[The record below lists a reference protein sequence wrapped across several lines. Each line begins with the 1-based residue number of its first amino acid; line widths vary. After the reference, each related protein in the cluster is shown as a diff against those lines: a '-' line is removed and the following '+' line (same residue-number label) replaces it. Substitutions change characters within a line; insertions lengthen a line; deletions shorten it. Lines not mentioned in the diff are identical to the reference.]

1 MTKAFRLTFLLICV
15 DAHFMNDLTCMCIS
29 LRKAANNISKLYDNE
44 LSVLDIKIT
53 QYSAL
58 KNIQALGNP
67 SVNELS
73 KKLDLERT
81 TVLRNL
87 DKLKKM
93 DLISYK
99 KNDVYKVKVI
109 SLTVNGRKKL
119 NDAKVIWGKTQQ
131 KFLNAF
137 GLSNKNQFDSLM
149 NKISKLNF

>member
-1 MTKAFRLTFLLICV
+1 
-15 DAHFMNDLTCMCIS
+15 MNDTSCMCIS
-29 LRKAANNISKLYDNE
+29 IRKAANHISKVYDHE

-53 QYSAL
+53 QYSTL

-119 NDAKVIWGKTQQ
+119 NDAKVIWEKTQQ

-137 GLSNKNQFDSLM
+137 GLNNKNQFDLLI

>member
-1 MTKAFRLTFLLICV
+1 
-15 DAHFMNDLTCMCIS
+15 MNDISCMCIS
-29 LRKAANNISKLYDNE
+29 IRKAANHISKLYDHE

-58 KNIQALGNP
+58 KNIQALDNP

-87 DKLKKM
+87 EKLKKM

-119 NDAKVIWGKTQQ
+119 NDAKVIWEKTQQ

-137 GLSNKNQFDSLM
+137 GLNNKNQFDLLI

>member
-1 MTKAFRLTFLLICV
+1 
-15 DAHFMNDLTCMCIS
+15 MNDISCMCIS
-29 LRKAANNISKLYDNE
+29 IRKAANHISKLYDHE

-67 SVNELS
+67 SINELS

-119 NDAKVIWGKTQQ
+119 NDAKVIWEKTQQ

>member
-1 MTKAFRLTFLLICV
+1 
-15 DAHFMNDLTCMCIS
+15 MNDTSCMCIS
-29 LRKAANNISKLYDNE
+29 IRKAANHISKVYDHE

-67 SVNELS
+67 SINELS

-119 NDAKVIWGKTQQ
+119 NDAKVIWEKTQQ
-131 KFLNAF
+131 NFLNAF
-137 GLSNKNQFDSLM
+137 GLNNKNQFDSFM

>member
-1 MTKAFRLTFLLICV
+1 
-15 DAHFMNDLTCMCIS
+15 MNDISCMCIS
-29 LRKAANNISKLYDNE
+29 IRKAANHISKVYDHE
-44 LSVLDIKIT
+44 LSVLNIKIT

-73 KKLDLERT
+73 KTLDLERT
-81 TVLRNL
+81 TELRNL

-99 KNDVYKVKVI
+99 KDDVYKVKVI
-109 SLTVNGRKKL
+109 SLTFNGKKKL
-119 NDAKVIWGKTQQ
+119 NDAKVIWEKTQQ

-137 GLSNKNQFDSLM
+137 GIDNHSQFDSFI

>member
-1 MTKAFRLTFLLICV
+1 
-15 DAHFMNDLTCMCIS
+15 MNNTSCMCIS
-29 LRKAANNISKLYDNE
+29 IRKAANHISKLYDHE
-44 LSVLDIKIT
+44 LSVIDIKIT

-109 SLTVNGRKKL
+109 SLTVNGKKKL
-119 NDAKVIWGKTQQ
+119 NEAKVIWKKTQQ

-137 GLSNKNQFDSLM
+137 GLNNKNQFDSFM

>member
-1 MTKAFRLTFLLICV
+1 
-15 DAHFMNDLTCMCIS
+15 MNDTSCMCIS
-29 LRKAANNISKLYDNE
+29 IRKAANHISKVYDHE

>member
-1 MTKAFRLTFLLICV
+1 
-15 DAHFMNDLTCMCIS
+15 MNNIPCICIS
-29 LRKAANNISKLYDNE
+29 IRKAANNISKLYDRE
-44 LSVLDIKIT
+44 LSVLHIKIT

-109 SLTVNGRKKL
+109 SLTVNGKKKL
-119 NDAKVIWGKTQQ
+119 NEAKVIWEKTQQ
-131 KFLNAF
+131 KFLNTF
-137 GLSNKNQFDSLM
+137 GLNNKNQFDLFM

>member
-1 MTKAFRLTFLLICV
+1 
-15 DAHFMNDLTCMCIS
+15 MNDLSCMCIS

-44 LSVLDIKIT
+44 LSIINIKIT

-58 KNIQALGNP
+58 KNIQVLGNP

-73 KKLDLERT
+73 IKLDLERT

-93 DLISYK
+93 DLISYERNNK
-99 KNDVYKVKVI
+99 MKIIN
-109 SLTVNGRKKL
+109 LTVSGTKKL
-119 NDAKVIWGKTQQ
+119 NQANFIWKKTQQ

-137 GLSNKNQFDSLM
+137 GLNNQSQFDSFM

>member
-1 MTKAFRLTFLLICV
+1 
-15 DAHFMNDLTCMCIS
+15 MNNTSCMCIS
-29 LRKAANNISKLYDNE
+29 IRKAANHISKVYDHE

-109 SLTVNGRKKL
+109 SLTVNGKKKL
-119 NDAKVIWGKTQQ
+119 NEAKVIWEKTQQ

-137 GLSNKNQFDSLM
+137 GLNNKNQFDSFM

>member
-1 MTKAFRLTFLLICV
+1 
-15 DAHFMNDLTCMCIS
+15 MNDTPCMCIS
-29 LRKAANNISKLYDNE
+29 IRKAANHISKVYDHE
-44 LSVLDIKIT
+44 LSVLGIKIT

-58 KNIQALGNP
+58 KNIEALGNP

-73 KKLDLERT
+73 IKLDLERT

-109 SLTVNGRKKL
+109 SLTVNGKKKL
-119 NDAKVIWGKTQQ
+119 NEAKVIWEKTQQ

-137 GLSNKNQFDSLM
+137 GLNNKNQFDSFM

>member
-1 MTKAFRLTFLLICV
+1 
-15 DAHFMNDLTCMCIS
+15 MCIS
-29 LRKAANNISKLYDNE
+29 IRKAANHISKVYDHE

-99 KNDVYKVKVI
+99 KNNVYKVKVI

-119 NDAKVIWGKTQQ
+119 NDAKVIWEKTQQ

-137 GLSNKNQFDSLM
+137 GLNNKNQFDSLM

>member
-1 MTKAFRLTFLLICV
+1 
-15 DAHFMNDLTCMCIS
+15 MNDTPCMCIS
-29 LRKAANNISKLYDNE
+29 IRKAANHISKVYDHE
-44 LSVLDIKIT
+44 LSVLDIKTT

-119 NDAKVIWGKTQQ
+119 NDAKVIWEKTQQ
-131 KFLNAF
+131 NFLNAF
-137 GLSNKNQFDSLM
+137 GLNNKNQFDSFM

>member
-1 MTKAFRLTFLLICV
+1 
-15 DAHFMNDLTCMCIS
+15 MNDTSCMCIS
-29 LRKAANNISKLYDNE
+29 IRKAANHISKVYDHE
-44 LSVLDIKIT
+44 LSGLDIKIT

-58 KNIQALGNP
+58 KNIEALGNP

-119 NDAKVIWGKTQQ
+119 NDAKVI
-131 KFLNAF
+131 
-137 GLSNKNQFDSLM
+137 
-149 NKISKLNF
+149 

>member
-1 MTKAFRLTFLLICV
+1 
-15 DAHFMNDLTCMCIS
+15 MNSIPCICIS
-29 LRKAANNISKLYDNE
+29 IRKAANNISKLYDRE
-44 LSVLDIKIT
+44 LSVLHIKIT

-73 KKLDLERT
+73 KTLDLERT

-109 SLTVNGRKKL
+109 SLTVNGKKKL
-119 NDAKVIWGKTQQ
+119 NEAKVIWEKTQQ
-131 KFLNAF
+131 KFLNTF
-137 GLSNKNQFDSLM
+137 GLNNKNQFDLFM

>member
-1 MTKAFRLTFLLICV
+1 M
-15 DAHFMNDLTCMCIS
+15 
-29 LRKAANNISKLYDNE
+29 YDHE
-44 LSVLDIKIT
+44 LSGLDIKIT

-58 KNIQALGNP
+58 KNIEALGNP

-109 SLTVNGRKKL
+109 SLTVNGKKKL
-119 NDAKVIWGKTQQ
+119 NEAKVIWEKTQQ
-131 KFLNAF
+131 KFLNTF
-137 GLSNKNQFDSLM
+137 GLNNKNQFDSFM

>member
-1 MTKAFRLTFLLICV
+1 
-15 DAHFMNDLTCMCIS
+15 MNDTSCMCIS
-29 LRKAANNISKLYDNE
+29 IRKAANHITKVYDHE

-119 NDAKVIWGKTQQ
+119 NDAKVIWEKTQQ

>member
-1 MTKAFRLTFLLICV
+1 
-15 DAHFMNDLTCMCIS
+15 MNHISCMCIS
-29 LRKAANNISKLYDNE
+29 IRKAANHISKVYDHE

-119 NDAKVIWGKTQQ
+119 NDAKVIWEKTQQ
-131 KFLNAF
+131 KFINAF
-137 GLSNKNQFDSLM
+137 GLNNKNQFDLLI

>member
-1 MTKAFRLTFLLICV
+1 
-15 DAHFMNDLTCMCIS
+15 MNYLTCMCIS

-53 QYSAL
+53 QYSML
-58 KNIQALGNP
+58 KNIQSLGNP

-87 DKLKKM
+87 NKLKKM

-99 KNDVYKVKVI
+99 KNELYKVKI
-109 SLTVNGRKKL
+109 INLTVNGKKKL
-119 NDAKVIWGKTQQ
+119 NEAKVIWENTQQ

-137 GLSNKNQFDSLM
+137 GIDNHSQFDSFI

>member
-1 MTKAFRLTFLLICV
+1 M
-15 DAHFMNDLTCMCIS
+15 
-29 LRKAANNISKLYDNE
+29 YDHE

-73 KKLDLERT
+73 KTLDLERT

-109 SLTVNGRKKL
+109 SLTVNGKKKL
-119 NDAKVIWGKTQQ
+119 NEAKVIWEKTQQ

-137 GLSNKNQFDSLM
+137 GLNNKNQFDSFM

>member
-1 MTKAFRLTFLLICV
+1 
-15 DAHFMNDLTCMCIS
+15 MNDTSCMCIS
-29 LRKAANNISKLYDNE
+29 IRKAANHISKVYDHE

-53 QYSAL
+53 QYSTL

-119 NDAKVIWGKTQQ
+119 NDAKVIWEKTQQ
-131 KFLNAF
+131 NFLNAF
-137 GLSNKNQFDSLM
+137 GLNNKNQFDTLM

>member
-1 MTKAFRLTFLLICV
+1 
-15 DAHFMNDLTCMCIS
+15 MNDTLCICIS
-29 LRKAANNISKLYDNE
+29 IRKAANHISKVYDHQ

-53 QYSAL
+53 QYSTL

-119 NDAKVIWGKTQQ
+119 NDAKVIWEKTQQ

-137 GLSNKNQFDSLM
+137 GLNNKNQFDLLM

>member
-1 MTKAFRLTFLLICV
+1 
-15 DAHFMNDLTCMCIS
+15 MNSIPCICIS
-29 LRKAANNISKLYDNE
+29 IRKAANNISKLYDRE
-44 LSVLDIKIT
+44 LSVLHIKIT
-53 QYSAL
+53 QYSVL
-58 KNIQALGNP
+58 KNIQALGSP

-73 KKLDLERT
+73 KTLDLERT

-109 SLTVNGRKKL
+109 SLTVNGKKKL
-119 NDAKVIWGKTQQ
+119 NEAKVIWEKTQQ

-137 GLSNKNQFDSLM
+137 GLNNKNQFDSFM